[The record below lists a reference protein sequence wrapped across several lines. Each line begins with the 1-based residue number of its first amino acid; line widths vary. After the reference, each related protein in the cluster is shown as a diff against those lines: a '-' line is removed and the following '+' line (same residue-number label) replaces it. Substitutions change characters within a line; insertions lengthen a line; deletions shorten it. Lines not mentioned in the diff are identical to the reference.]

1 MNTKTL
7 ALMTLATATLGWMVT
22 PAGDVA
28 ASDNIINWTQS
39 ADLSTLDPSRAPDV
53 ASSQII
59 DQSGQGLYRSGKNNE
74 PKLADAK
81 KVDVSE
87 DGKTWTITLRDNLK
101 WSNGD
106 PVTAQ
111 DYVYGWQRTIDPK
124 NASTSANLM

>member
-53 ASSQII
+53 A
-59 DQSGQGLYRSGKNNE
+59 
-74 PKLADAK
+74 
-81 KVDVSE
+81 
-87 DGKTWTITLRDNLK
+87 
-101 WSNGD
+101 
-106 PVTAQ
+106 
-111 DYVYGWQRTIDPK
+111 
-124 NASTSANLM
+124 

>member
-7 ALMTLATATLGWMVT
+7 ALMTLQQQRLDGWLHQR
-22 PAGDVA
+22 DVA

-39 ADLSTLDPSRAPDV
+39 ADLSCSPSRAPDV

-59 DQSGQGLYRSGKNNE
+59 DQSGQGLYRSE

-101 WSNGD
+101 WSKRRPCDGARLRLRLATHD
-106 PVTAQ
+106 
-111 DYVYGWQRTIDPK
+111 
-124 NASTSANLM
+124 